1 MIVNEKGLVSAMK
14 DSYKSTGYSVAFG
27 SGQVFL
33 SGLNWSVWCEED
45 ELPRKALGLIAEHLG
60 KLPKSGQAY
69 SISKAMGI
77 QSQMFDEMVGGEREI
92 ADKVHCGSR
101 CTVTGLT
108 INGYDAWQNAEGGI
122 LLARPEKEEMWV
134 PASLCMASDKWMG
147 IRDEN
152 SAVYI
157 TLEEVPYTI
166 AAKLAYLE
174 KFRWTA

>member
-1 MIVNEKGLVSAMK
+1 MIVNEKSPCICHEGQLQGWRLLCGIWWR
-14 DSYKSTGYSVAFG
+14 TGVYFRA
-27 SGQVFL
+27 QL
-33 SGLNWSVWCEED
+33 
-45 ELPRKALGLIAEHLG
+45 
-60 KLPKSGQAY
+60 
-69 SISKAMGI
+69 
-77 QSQMFDEMVGGEREI
+77 ER
-92 ADKVHCGSR
+92 VVRGSR

-108 INGYDAWQNAEGGI
+108 INGMDVWQNENGSI
-122 LLARPEKEEMWV
+122 LLAHPDKEEMWV

-174 KFRWTA
+174 KFRWTV